1 MMCPGGEKS
10 LNSREEEDT
19 SNDKKN
25 EE

>member
-1 MMCPGGEKS
+1 MCPGGEKS